1 MAGIPGRAP
10 GSPGS
15 THTKPMEPMKPL
27 GEEREVGDEELAVAA
42 KRKGGGNKISPN
54 LEPIVLEM
62 MRDGYS
68 TTAIS
73 NRLAD
78 EHKLNVH
85 PATVRT
91 FLRRHREIRAQA
103 VEEAIA
109 QAVAKD
115 ATADLTRLA
124 KVTAQLEEA
133 MEFHYVRP
141 RFWIKLVEQYR
152 KVLDTKLRFTI
163 RGTPLP
169 AEEAAQVEQDLKS
182 VLEAKLDSLPVTP
195 APANEDDDDPDDD
208 TGDPDD
214 AA

>member
-1 MAGIPGRAP
+1 
-10 GSPGS
+10 
-15 THTKPMEPMKPL
+15 MEPMKPL